1 MLRTIIKSSL
11 GLLAALG
18 LSATAQARIGYTLAE
33 CQANYGRTIKSEAAW
48 CGGTAYGFKS
58 GGLYVYAIIGADG
71 RVNDISYFDNLKV
84 APLGPLVQES
94 LWKQNQGGKVYD
106 NLNPFLWNAPREYK
120 KGLGQ
125 EHGEHRVEYSWNG
138 KEGLVMNSSKNNGLQ
153 VRSLKGFNAEQK
165 IIKSEMRGQV
175 KVGAL
180 TQVK

>member
-1 MLRTIIKSSL
+1 MLKTIIRGSL
-11 GLLAALG
+11 VLLAALE

-33 CQANYGRTIKSEAAW
+33 CQTNYGREVKSEAAW

-58 GGLYVYAIIGADG
+58 GGVYVYAIIGEDG
-71 RVNDISYFDNLKV
+71 RVNDISYFDNVKI

-94 LWKQNQGGKVYD
+94 LWKQNQGDKVYD
-106 NLNPFLWNAPREYK
+106 NLNPFLWNARRKYK

-125 EHGEHRVEYSWNG
+125 EHGEHWVEYSLNG
-138 KEGLVMNSSKNNGLQ
+138 KEGLVMNASKNNGFQ

-165 IIKSEMRGQV
+165 IIKSEMQGKV
-175 KVGAL
+175 KVGAI